1 MALFKRLALD
11 GCIFSLLVQVL
22 WIVVFF
28 MLQCAWNCIPY
39 HTAEAGSHELPGSLV
54 HSKQV
59 LNISGGI
66 AQW

>member
-1 MALFKRLALD
+1 MYF
-11 GCIFSLLVQVL
+11 FSSRTGSMDCGFLYAPVCMELHSL
-22 WIVVFF
+22 S
-28 MLQCAWNCIPY
+28 